1 MYYYGYGFDF
11 TYILVI
17 VGFLITL
24 GAQIFVKSSYSKY
37 KKVETKSGLD
47 GFEVARR
54 ILDANG
60 LSNIDVVEVPGELT
74 DHYDPKRKV
83 VRLSTDIF
91 HGATVASS
99 SVAAHECGH
108 AVQDKEG
115 YLFLRFRSSMVP
127 IANISSKV
135 GYIAVIIGLL
145 LGYLE
150 LAYIGIALEMIILLF
165 QIITLPVEFNASSRA
180 AKFLTKEALIEKNE
194 QVGSKKMLNAAAMT
208 YVASVVS
215 TLLSV
220 LRLVLIVSG
229 RDNRR

>member
-1 MYYYGYGFDF
+1 MYYYGYGFDY
-11 TYILVI
+11 TYLLVI

-37 KKVETKSGLD
+37 KKIETKSRLD

-54 ILDANG
+54 ILDSNG
-60 LSNIDVVEVPGELT
+60 LNNVDIVEVQGELS

-83 VRLSTDIF
+83 VRLSSDIF
-91 HGATVASS
+91 HGSTVAAA

-108 AVQDKEG
+108 AVQDKEN
-115 YLFLRFRSSMVP
+115 YFFLRFRSALVP
-127 IANISSKV
+127 FANISSHV
-135 GYIAVIIGLL
+135 GYIAVVIGLIF
-145 LGYLE
+145 GYMK
-150 LAYIGIALEMIILLF
+150 LAWIGIALEMVILLF

-180 AKFLTKEALIEKNE
+180 AKFLAKEALIEKSE

-208 YVASVVS
+208 YVASVLS

-220 LRLVLIVSG
+220 LRLVLIVAG
-229 RDNRR
+229 RDDRR

>member
-1 MYYYGYGFDF
+1 MYYYGYGFDY
-11 TYILVI
+11 TYLLVI

-37 KKVETKSGLD
+37 KKVETKSRLD

-54 ILDANG
+54 ILDSNG
-60 LSNIDVVEVPGELT
+60 LNNVDIVEVQGELS

-83 VRLSTDIF
+83 VRLSSDIF
-91 HGATVASS
+91 HGSTVAAA

-108 AVQDKEG
+108 AVQDKEN
-115 YLFLRFRSSMVP
+115 YFFLRFRSALVP
-127 IANISSKV
+127 FANISSHV
-135 GYIAVIIGLL
+135 GYIAVVIGLIF
-145 LGYLE
+145 GYMK
-150 LAYIGIALEMIILLF
+150 LAWIGIALEMVILLF

-180 AKFLTKEALIEKNE
+180 AKFLAKEALIEKSE

-208 YVASVVS
+208 YVASVLS

-220 LRLVLIVSG
+220 LRLVLIVAG
-229 RDNRR
+229 RDDRR